1 MTSKKAE
8 QFAAR
13 GLALSHGGGL
23 HPAEMGL
30 KSIGQPKFQSKYKR
44 LSPEESKEK
53 QLEIARKKI
62 LEMSRL

>member
-44 LSPEESKEK
+44 LSPE
-53 QLEIARKKI
+53 
-62 LEMSRL
+62 